1 MTDSMPIVHPFFDP
15 ETGTYSY
22 VVADPASA
30 AAAVVDPVLN
40 YDARACAIGTRS
52 ARELLQFVAGRG
64 LRVDWILETHAHAD
78 HLSAAAWL
86 KQQWDGRP
94 VVGIGRDIVEVQRTF
109 KPLLG
114 LGDEFEPDGQ
124 HFDRLFGEGDRFQ
137 VGAVSVDVVSTPG
150 HTPDSVTYLAG
161 DAAFIGD
168 TMFMPDNGTA
178 RCDFPGGSAETLW
191 NSIQRLLALSDAT
204 RLFVCHDYPPAGRDA
219 SCLTTPLVQRTANTH
234 VGAGRPRDEFLAL
247 RRARDAQLAA
257 PALLWPALQ
266 VNIRGGNL
274 PAADA
279 NGRRHLR
286 IPLGTEDL
294 G

>member
-1 MTDSMPIVHPFFDP
+1 MTDSVPIVHPFFDP
-15 ETGTYSY
+15 ETGSFSY
-22 VVADPASA
+22 VVADPESPA
-30 AAAVVDPVLN
+30 AAIVDPVLN

-52 ARELLQFVAGRG
+52 ARQLLQFVAERG

-86 KQQWDGRP
+86 KAQWRGDP
-94 VVGIGRDIVEVQRTF
+94 LVCIGRDILEVQRTF
-109 KPLLG
+109 RPLFG
-114 LGDEFEPDGQ
+114 LGDEFQPDGQ
-124 HFDRLFGEGDRFQ
+124 QFDRLFGDGDRFQ
-137 VGAVSVDVVSTPG
+137 IGTVSVDVFATPG
-150 HTPDSVTYLAG
+150 HTPDSVTYLSG

-178 RCDFPGGSAETLW
+178 RCDFPGGCAETLW
-191 NSIQRLLALSDAT
+191 SSIQRLLTLPDAT
-204 RLFVCHDYPPAGRDA
+204 RLFVCHDYPPAGREA
-219 SCLTTPLVQRTANTH
+219 SCVTTPLVQRTANTH
-234 VGAGRPRDEFLAL
+234 VGAGRMRDDFLAL
-247 RRARDAQLAA
+247 RRARDAQLAV

-286 IPLGTEDL
+286 IPLSTEAM